1 MTNSVY
7 SQATTTSNTIVV
19 QTFPVN
25 GVQGYVPI
33 HYWEQARRDR
43 KQSENRRYRI
53 AAIRTWRNEPEP
65 RRRSRTIQRN
75 LQRGGR

>member
-1 MTNSVY
+1 MTDFVR
-7 SQATTTSNTIVV
+7 SQATSTANTLTTVSVS
-19 QTFPVN
+19 
-25 GVQGYVPI
+25 GVQGYIPVLI
-33 HYWEQARRDR
+33 LRWEQARRDR

-53 AAIRTWRNEPEP
+53 AVSRTWRNEPAP